1 MVVARANFQ
10 PWVLV
15 LGELGMAKAVV
26 EVDLAKY
33 KYVDLPAADAEKL
46 LEAMAEVLGRRT
58 QDLNEALRYIR
69 NFEEFYEYM
78 RKKFKDFIAPPKR
91 PEDFIKGTVIVD
103 KVKLYKT
110 EGGEKRV
117 VIVFDRRVDVEKI
130 KEALKNIGYED
141 VEVKKSLF

>member
-1 MVVARANFQ
+1 
-10 PWVLV
+10 
-15 LGELGMAKAVV
+15 MAKVV
-26 EVDLAKY
+26 IEVDLAKY
-33 KYVDLPAADAEKL
+33 KYVDLPAADAERL
-46 LEAMAEVLGRRT
+46 LEAVAEVLERRT

-110 EGGEKRV
+110 ESGEKRV

-130 KEALKNIGYED
+130 KEALKKIGYEE
-141 VEVKKSLF
+141 VEVKKAF

>member
-1 MVVARANFQ
+1 M
-10 PWVLV
+10 P
-15 LGELGMAKAVV
+15 KAVI

-33 KYVDLPAADAEKL
+33 KYVDLPAEDAERL
-46 LEAMAEVLGRRT
+46 LEAIADVLGRRT

-103 KVKLYKT
+103 KVKLYKD
-110 EGGEKRV
+110 EGGARRV

-130 KEALKNIGYED
+130 KGALKNIGYEE

>member
-1 MVVARANFQ
+1 
-10 PWVLV
+10 
-15 LGELGMAKAVV
+15 MAKAVI
-26 EVDLAKY
+26 EIDLAKY

-46 LEAMAEVLGRRT
+46 LETIAEILERRT

-117 VIVFDRRVDVEKI
+117 VIVFDRRVDIEKI
-130 KEALKNIGYED
+130 KEALKKIGYDE
-141 VEVKKSLF
+141 VEVKKAF

>member
-1 MVVARANFQ
+1 M
-10 PWVLV
+10 P
-15 LGELGMAKAVV
+15 KAVI

-110 EGGEKRV
+110 EGGERRV

-130 KEALKNIGYED
+130 KEALKNIGYEE